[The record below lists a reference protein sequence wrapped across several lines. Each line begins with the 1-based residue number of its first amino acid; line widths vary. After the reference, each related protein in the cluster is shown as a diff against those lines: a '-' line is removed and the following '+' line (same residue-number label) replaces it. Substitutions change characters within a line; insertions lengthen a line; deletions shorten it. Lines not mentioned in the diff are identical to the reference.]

1 MDADTIRGRVQ
12 QNLRSVNHFQA
23 EEFLPGND
31 EGPRVIDWNQGN
43 LAVITL
49 EKSPTRFWMEHPEP
63 VLAKWFEILRF
74 QSDFILIDSPP
85 ILASTDLLGIS
96 SLVDGVLIVARNNVT
111 QERDFLRVE
120 SVLKEHH
127 FEIMGTVLNDS
138 TSPHIQYSYGYT
150 PESKKKP
157 RDSSKTSSKTK
168 KKGISG

>member
-1 MDADTIRGRVQ
+1 M
-12 QNLRSVNHFQA
+12 
-23 EEFLPGND
+23 
-31 EGPRVIDWNQGN
+31 
-43 LAVITL
+43 
-49 EKSPTRFWMEHPEP
+49 
-63 VLAKWFEILRF
+63 LAKWFEILRF